1 MSENRMA
8 SCTLSDI
15 DLLGQEDTPSSL
27 GLQLH
32 FSVHA
37 SLITK
42 RVFLIFFFF
51 LLVYYGMDLCN
62 IIACLQE

>member
-1 MSENRMA
+1 MA

-32 FSVHA
+32 SSVHA

-42 RVFLIFFFF
+42 RVFLIFSF